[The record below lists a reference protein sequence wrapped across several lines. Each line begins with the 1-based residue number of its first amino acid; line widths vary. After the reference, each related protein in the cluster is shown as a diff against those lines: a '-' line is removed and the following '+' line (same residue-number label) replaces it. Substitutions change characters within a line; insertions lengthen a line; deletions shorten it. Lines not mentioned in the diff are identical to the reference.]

1 MKKLLC
7 AVLLVCVFV
16 GGASAEVVGMLSRLN
31 ISSEEMQEKAN
42 SDSNK
47 FIRTL
52 VHIDKN
58 NVSLRHY
65 DSAKFY
71 DSMPAMLMA
80 LNAGE
85 IDFMQLPEC
94 VGEYI
99 LNANPQTEVRG
110 FILMNFWF
118 TLSLG
123 FSEKNSA
130 LRDKFS
136 VAIDAMTTEG
146 KLALLEKAYL
156 SGPKANHTQ
165 TVTIDKY
172 DDAETL
178 RVAVTGDLPPVD
190 YIAPD
195 GTPAGY
201 NTAVLAEIGRRLH
214 VNIEPVQ
221 VDAGARA
228 AALTSGRVDC
238 VFWFSDAEGMNAKYD
253 LPEGIILTTP
263 YFYWNKQLFIGLKK

>member
-1 MKKLLC
+1 MF
-7 AVLLVCVFV
+7 AGV
-16 GGASAEVVGMLSRLN
+16 ASAEVVGMLSKLN
-31 ISSEEMQEKAN
+31 ISLEGMHSRTN
-42 SDSNK
+42 SDSNE
-47 FIRTL
+47 FVRTL
-52 VHIDKN
+52 VHIDN
-58 NVSLRHY
+58 NNLSIKHP
-65 DSAKFY
+65 DSTKFY
-71 DSMPAMLMA
+71 DSMTAMLMA

-85 IDFMQLPEC
+85 IDSIYLPEC
-94 VGEYI
+94 VGEYV
-99 LNANPQTEVRG
+99 LNANPNTELKGLLIGNYWLV
-110 FILMNFWF
+110 
-118 TLSLG
+118 LSLG

-136 VAIDAMTTEG
+136 AAIDAMTTDG
-146 KLALLEKAYL
+146 KLALLEKEYI

-238 VFWFSDAEGMNAKYD
+238 VFWFADAEGMNAKYD

-263 YFYWNKQLFIGLKK
+263 YFYWNKQLLIGLKK